1 MNNKQT
7 GHFAELA
14 ARFILFLKGYRLIA
28 GPYVTGRGTKAGEI
42 DIIVCRGKELVFV
55 EVKKRTN
62 AETAAHAVSKT
73 QQQRIRRAA
82 EVFLGRHKLY
92 GNHKIRFDVFL
103 FWPPFCFKHI
113 PNAF

>member
-1 MNNKQT
+1 MISTK
-7 GHFAELA
+7 
-14 ARFILFLKGYRLIA
+14 LKGKSGEEIA
-28 GPYVTGRGTKAGEI
+28 VQYLKNKGYEIMDLNFTTDIGEI